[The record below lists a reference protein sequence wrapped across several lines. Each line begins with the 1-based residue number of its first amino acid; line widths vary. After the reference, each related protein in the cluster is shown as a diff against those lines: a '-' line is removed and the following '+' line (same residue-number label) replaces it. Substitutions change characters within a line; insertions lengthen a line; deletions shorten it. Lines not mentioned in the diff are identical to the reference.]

1 MIKLKKI
8 NEPKFHPLAFTI
20 DTLIT
25 IFGTFLFSSA
35 IHIFT
40 APNQIAPG
48 GITGISTIINH
59 LTGLP
64 IGGVNIVLNIPIMVF
79 GLLNLGKWFMLKTV
93 ISSFSF
99 TIFMDYVLVN
109 APVFEGDMILAAVF
123 GGVLMGIGL
132 GLVLSRGGSTGGM
145 DIINKSIQ
153 RRVPHIKLGTLTLL
167 VDLVVITISIFAFG
181 SISPALYAAIALF
194 ISAQAIDTV
203 LYGFYVCKLMYI
215 VSEKAEKIAKEI
227 IVKMNRGA
235 TILESRGA
243 FTDVKKP
250 TILCAVRQHEYFK
263 VKKIIRS
270 IDPNAFVII
279 SSASEIVGSGFKT
292 NDV

>member
-1 MIKLKKI
+1 MLKLNKV
-8 NEPKFHPLAFTI
+8 NEPKFNPFIFTM

-25 IFGTFLFSSA
+25 IFGTFLFA
-35 IHIFT
+35 AAVHIFT

-48 GITGISTIINH
+48 GVTGISTIINH
-59 LTGLP
+59 VTGFP

-93 ISSFSF
+93 ISSISF
-99 TIFMDYVLVN
+99 TVFIDYVLVN
-109 APVFEGDMILAAVF
+109 VPVFKGDMILTAVF

-153 RRVPHIKLGTLTLL
+153 RRVPHIKLGTLTLM
-167 VDLVVITISIFAFG
+167 VDLIVIAISVFAFG
-181 SISPALYAAIALF
+181 SISPALYATIALF

-215 VSEKAEKIAKEI
+215 VSEKAEDIAKEI

-243 FTDVKKP
+243 YTDEKKP

-263 VKKIIRS
+263 VKKIIRT
-270 IDPNAFVII
+270 IDPHAFVMI
-279 SSASEIVGSGFKT
+279 SSASEIDGSGFKQQG
-292 NDV
+292 